1 MESFRPSPKI
11 GAAAAAAAAA
21 AASAGKAVAATS
33 DPSKVFDRHKGVAA
47 KMEIQ
52 NIDTDMIIPKQVWGA
67 GWGYRGTGGCYS
79 IQSTPPASGGRQT
92 FPPPSRCSASL
103 SVGRRRGCSTV
114 PPPQIYISH
123 HYFPSSFSS
132 HGSS

>member
-52 NIDTDMIIPKQVWGA
+52 NIDTDMIIPKQVGGA
-67 GWGYRGTGGCYS
+67 GWGDRGTG
-79 IQSTPPASGGRQT
+79 
-92 FPPPSRCSASL
+92 
-103 SVGRRRGCSTV
+103 RRLQR
-114 PPPQIYISH
+114 PEH
-123 HYFPSSFSS
+123 
-132 HGSS
+132 